1 MSDLP
6 VLNLRRWI
14 EENRELLRPPVGNK
28 MVWSDSEFLVMV
40 VGGPNQR
47 KDYHVE
53 EGDEFFYQIEGDI
66 VVRIMVD
73 GKPRDV
79 EIKEGD
85 MFLLPA
91 RIPHSPQRPA
101 DTVGLVIERQRKE
114 GELDSL
120 RWYCDNCLEIIH
132 EASFQLEDLGKQLK
146 PVIEEFY
153 ASEELRTCNK
163 CSAVM
168 EVPAA
173 AK

>member
-6 VLNLRRWI
+6 VLNLKGWI
-14 EENRELLRPPVGNK
+14 EDNRDLLRPPVGNK
-28 MVWSDSEFLVMV
+28 VVWSDNEFLVMV
-40 VGGPNQR
+40 VGGPNKR

-53 EGDEFFYQIEGDI
+53 EGDEFFYQVEGDI

-73 GKPRDV
+73 GAPKDV
-79 EIKEGD
+79 EIKEGE

-101 DTVGLVIERQRKE
+101 DTAGLVIERQRKE

-120 RWYCDNCLEIIH
+120 RWYCDNCLHIIH
-132 EASFQLEDLGKQLK
+132 EASFQLVDLGKQLK

-153 ASEELRTCNK
+153 ATESLRTCEK
-163 CSAVM
+163 CGTVM
-168 EVPAA
+168 DVPAA